1 MSGNVHPWIRQPSQ
15 AEANPEFDRTLDWL
29 ENLVGVSSNGRF
41 QTYRATLSKVFRRL
55 LENRSE
61 LIPADI
67 PPSQYIETRFEVQG
81 LVEIC
86 RQFRT
91 DQSRL
96 LAEKLQIV
104 VRGTPLT
111 SSEGRKTEP
120 RDILFE
126 LEMAVLLK
134 SWGLGVDLGQ
144 ATDLTFEFKS
154 APILCECKR
163 IQTPNALSRNLQ
175 IAESQLRDALK
186 KPEYPQNI
194 IGIIALD
201 VSRIVHLD
209 TAGAERYPIAKYGA
223 FTLPS
228 NMVIVPD
235 RVQFEEAVKQRLNSF
250 VEQHRQA
257 FGHEFLPRVAGL
269 ILFYKIPAVELKGDG
284 RIFILTYPKI
294 SFILFGNSGGISTTK
309 RLSWGNVKQLSS
321 LKH

>member
-15 AEANPEFDRTLDWL
+15 AEANTEFDRALDWL
-29 ENLVGVSSNGRF
+29 ENVVGVSSKGRF
-41 QTYRATLSKVFRRL
+41 QTYRATLSRVFRRL

-67 PPSQYIETRFEVQG
+67 PPSEYIETRFEVQG
-81 LVEIC
+81 LVEIW

-96 LAEKLQIV
+96 LAEKLRIV

-126 LEMAVLLK
+126 LEMAALLK
-134 SWGLGVDLGQ
+134 SWGLAVELGQ

-154 APILCECKR
+154 VPILCECKR
-163 IQTPNALSRNLQ
+163 IQTPNALSSNLQ

-186 KPEYPQNI
+186 KPENPQSTL
-194 IGIIALD
+194 GIIALD
-201 VSRIVHLD
+201 VSLIAHLD
-209 TAGAERYPIAKYGA
+209 EAGAERYPLIDYGA
-223 FTLPS
+223 FSLPS
-228 NMVIVPD
+228 NMVVVKD
-235 RVQFEEAVKQRLNSF
+235 RVQFEQAVKLRLDSF
-250 VEQHRQA
+250 ADQHPRTLRRD
-257 FGHEFLPRVAGL
+257 FLSRVAGFVF
-269 ILFYKIPAVELKGDG
+269 FYKIPAVELKGDG

-294 SFILFGNSGGISTTK
+294 GSFASATPAEY
-309 RLSWGNVKQLSS
+309 QL
-321 LKH
+321 LKDFHGEMLNNFRR